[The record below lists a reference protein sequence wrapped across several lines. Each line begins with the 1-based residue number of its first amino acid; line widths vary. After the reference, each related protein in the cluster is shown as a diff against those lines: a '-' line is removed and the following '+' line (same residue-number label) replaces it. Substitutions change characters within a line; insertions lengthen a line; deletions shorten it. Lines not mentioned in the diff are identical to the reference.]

1 MRWTASVLGLTLC
14 FAGLLATG
22 PASAE
27 EICSVDPIDSTI
39 DCHDSGTT
47 PGTPGDP
54 RPDPDRTGP
63 RYVYAATDAAIGDCH
78 YWSNVPG
85 GLDAWDPADDAAVIA
100 ANALPVCPGGV
111 APVDVPATAWQIFR
125 SWNLDPPDPSLE
137 PAVRGITGLP
147 TFLASPDPVAIGHS
161 ETLPDGRPLQ
171 VRARVAQLRIDWGD
185 DTRLV
190 YDPTGA
196 DPYPTEASH
205 TPIGPRPAL
214 ASTARSTHRAAFVIQ
229 RSSSTRSPRSTAGW
243 GSTTSVRD
251 GCSSE
256 SSIEPCRCPTTSMRF
271 AASRFRHRS
280 AELLTPVLTILVGI
294 AHPI

>member
-1 MRWTASVLGLTLC
+1 MRRTASILGLILV
-14 FAGLLATG
+14 GLVMLQQ
-22 PASAE
+22 ASAGADE
-27 EICSVDPIDSTI
+27 VCVFDPIHNVL

-147 TFLASPDPVAIGHS
+147 TFLASPDPVAISHS

-196 DPYPTEASH
+196 DPYPTGSVTH
-205 TPIGPRPAL
+205 TYR
-214 ASTARSTHRAAFVIQ
+214 TKT
-229 RSSSTRSPRSTAGW
+229 
-243 GSTTSVRD
+243 
-251 GCSSE
+251 C
-256 SSIEPCRCPTTSMRF
+256 
-271 AASRFRHRS
+271 S
-280 AELLTPVLTILVGI
+280 AEYREEHPSGGLCHPTLEFYTITAIYRWVGEYDVGSGWVQLGILDRTVSVPYDIDEVRGVPVP
-294 AHPI
+294 AP